1 MKTKAIRYFQTD
13 RTLTRIVSPPLL
25 NPEKQNDAQCWIFN
39 LLEDGYYQIQ
49 NAKDKKYITVS
60 GSNTF
65 DGTSLYLTEYSK
77 KLMQDFA
84 VYFDSDK
91 YQYKE
96 ADIFAATYRTNNLKL
111 MGAQ

>member
-1 MKTKAIRYFQTD
+1 MESLFG
-13 RTLTRIVSPPLL
+13 TLRL
-25 NPEKQNDAQCWIFN
+25 NREKSDDTQCWIFN

-49 NAKDKKYITVS
+49 NAKDKKYVTVS

-65 DGTSLYLTEYSK
+65 EGTSLYLTEYSK
-77 KLMQDFA
+77 KLLQDFA

-91 YQYKE
+91 YRYKE
-96 ADIFAATYRTNNLKL
+96 IDIFTTAYKNNNLKL

>member
-1 MKTKAIRYFQTD
+1 MQKTRNILLFPVQIHSMEQVY
-13 RTLTRIVSPPLL
+13 TL
-25 NPEKQNDAQCWIFN
+25 QNI
-39 LLEDGYYQIQ
+39 L
-49 NAKDKKYITVS
+49 
-60 GSNTF
+60 
-65 DGTSLYLTEYSK
+65 K

>member
-1 MKTKAIRYFQTD
+1 MEQVYTLQNILKTYA
-13 RTLTRIVSPPLL
+13 
-25 NPEKQNDAQCWIFN
+25 
-39 LLEDGYYQIQ
+39 G
-49 NAKDKKYITVS
+49 
-60 GSNTF
+60 
-65 DGTSLYLTEYSK
+65 
-77 KLMQDFA
+77 FA

>member
-1 MKTKAIRYFQTD
+1 M
-13 RTLTRIVSPPLL
+13 
-25 NPEKQNDAQCWIFN
+25 
-39 LLEDGYYQIQ
+39 
-49 NAKDKKYITVS
+49 
-60 GSNTF
+60 
-65 DGTSLYLTEYSK
+65 GTSLYLTEYSK

-111 MGAQ
+111 MGVQ